1 MEELKEQLGHKA
13 YKKLRELIKEKT
25 SFSNL
30 NKDNI
35 EDIRRAKELM
45 FTWLESIYSL
55 NRKEIEMDEEGVDI
69 QNLFKITER

>member
-1 MEELKEQLGHKA
+1 MEELKEQLGHEA